1 MVMTALRTAMV
12 AGDGHL
18 HATAEWQ
25 DGGLTLCRQVAA
37 STAHRAVAP
46 GRFQPFV
53 TCQDCREAL
62 NRTVSR
68 RRVRA
73 A

>member
-1 MVMTALRTAMV
+1 MTALRTAMV

-18 HATAEWQ
+18 HATAEWR

-37 STAHRAVAP
+37 SAANRAVAP

-53 TCQDCREAL
+53 TCADCREAL
-62 NRTVSR
+62 GRTVSR
-68 RRVRA
+68 RGFQA

>member
-1 MVMTALRTAMV
+1 MTALRTAMV
-12 AGDGHL
+12 AGNGHL
-18 HATAEWQ
+18 HATAEWR

-46 GRFQPFV
+46 ARFQPFV
-53 TCQDCREAL
+53 TCPECRQAL
-62 NRTVSR
+62 NRTVTR
-68 RRVRA
+68 QRVRA